1 MSETD
6 KGFTKVTPG
15 RGTKTNIVTPGTKDP
30 AETPR
35 YLQSEITAQQSLF
48 QEPPEVDRTD
58 QEDNPEEDWTDLTM
72 GPNIQLLQLQT
83 LMPERK
89 PFSQPTTK
97 DVITFKRELIT
108 ALTKCPDPESR
119 QGYAYIMET
128 EVEYRTRTS
137 VNHTQTKAPDRPTMP
152 RGSKDSNLWKAY
164 DMDHSAFM
172 RHQHYEIQALEV
184 IDIMFPGYLEKPDGP
199 LPEELLPK
207 AAMELI
213 EDQVKDTV
221 VTQQLGNNLL
231 RDILDRKYTPSQNGP
246 REYFVET
253 DDDVRM
259 VELVGTQPIPL
270 AVVMVSAQQAF
281 MNSGHP
287 KDKIRDLHEEWDNRI
302 SKLPDPLRRYQ
313 EFKAFYTK
321 RLRTLYAD
329 TYKANNTGH
338 RAEEMWKFSELDNR
352 MDQLEYLTALQ
363 SEVAS
368 DTPTTISVPS
378 NQPTETSSLETITSA
393 LVAALTQAGVGC
405 PPAGNNSNPQKKRK
419 WRKIQYYCYTHGAN
433 ASHASKDCKTPLGEH
448 TNKPSATRCDTQ
460 GGSTRY
466 VDKWGYWISRGEV
479 QKNKPN

>member
-1 MSETD
+1 MSEAD
-6 KGFTKVTPG
+6 NSFTKVTPG
-15 RGTKTNIVTPGTKDP
+15 RGKKTNIVTPGTKDP
-30 AETPR
+30 QEAPR
-35 YLQSEITAQQSLF
+35 YLQSEITARQSLF
-48 QEPPEVDRTD
+48 KDLPEVVKTD
-58 QEDNPEEDWTDLTM
+58 TTDPPEEDWTDLTM
-72 GPNIQLLQLQT
+72 GPTSQLLQLQT

-108 ALTKCPDPESR
+108 ALTKCPDPETR

-128 EVEYRTRTS
+128 EEEYQTRTS
-137 VNHTQTKAPDRPTMP
+137 KNHTQTQTPVRPTMP
-152 RGSKDSNLWKAY
+152 RNSKDSNEWKAF

-207 AAMELI
+207 TAMKQI

-221 VTQQLGNNLL
+221 VSQQLGNNLL

-246 REYFVET
+246 REYFTEA

-259 VELVGTQPIPL
+259 AELVGTQPIPL
-270 AVVMVSAQQAF
+270 TVVMVAAQQAF
-281 MNSGHP
+281 MHSGHP
-287 KDKIRDLHEEWDNRI
+287 KDKIRDLHEEWD
-302 SKLPDPLRRYQ
+302 KLHRGGHDQTKMYQ
-313 EFKAFYTK
+313 EFKSFYTR

-329 TYKANNTGH
+329 TYKAGNTGH
-338 RAEEMWKFSELDNR
+338 SAEEMWKFSELDNR
-352 MDQLEYLTALQ
+352 VDQLEYLTAMQ

-378 NQPTETSSLETITSA
+378 SQPTETSSLETITSA

-405 PPAGNNSNPQKKRK
+405 APTAKPTTTKKRK

-433 ASHASKDCKTPLGEH
+433 ASHTSKDCKTPLGEH
-448 TNKPSATRCDTQ
+448 TSKPSATRCDPQ
-460 GGSTRY
+460 GGSTRH
-466 VDKWGYWISRGEV
+466 VDKWGYWISRGDIR
-479 QKNKPN
+479 KNDPN